1 MLKLPLTALLAL
13 ALLAGVATASSSTLS
28 GTYKAT
34 ITGKPAPLNGKW
46 QLEFLPKGVVHIV
59 RNGRLVVVGRVVF
72 TGAGRATLSDRS
84 GSYACSAAE
93 GNGVYTYAVT
103 GRRLTFTAV
112 ADKCVGRKL
121 VADDEAVRQI
131 AHRRPTRPASN

>member
-13 ALLAGVATASSSTLS
+13 VLLAGVATASPSTLS

-34 ITGKPAPLNGKW
+34 ITGKPAALNGKW
-46 QLEFLPKGVVHIV
+46 QLEFLPKNVMHIV
-59 RNGRLVVVGRVVF
+59 RNGRLVVVTRVVPS
-72 TGAGRATLSDRS
+72 GAGRVKLIDRS

-93 GNGVYTYAVT
+93 GNGIYRYAVT
-103 GRRLTFTAV
+103 GRRLTFTVV

-121 VADDEAVRQI
+121 VLTTKPFAR
-131 AHRRPTRPASN
+131 